1 MQMSHRFNS
10 YLAGAVMVLIGLLLI
25 AYLANVLP
33 ASFLAP
39 FFLVGV
45 GVIFS
50 VMALLK
56 TRARASYE
64 MSPRTTL
71 AYGILAS
78 VIGVLWVLVSVA
90 TILAGYVLAI
100 VLVFFGAIFLAYTR
114 IRPKSA

>member
-1 MQMSHRFNS
+1 
-10 YLAGAVMVLIGLLLI
+10 MVLMGLLLI
-25 AYLANVLP
+25 AYLTSLLP
-33 ASFLAP
+33 ASLLAP
-39 FFLVGV
+39 LFLVGV

-56 TRARASYE
+56 TRAPSSYE

-71 AYGILAS
+71 AYGILAM

-90 TILAGYVLAI
+90 TVLAGYVLAL

-114 IRPKSA
+114 IGPKST

>member
-1 MQMSHRFNS
+1 MI
-10 YLAGAVMVLIGLLLI
+10 LIGLLLI
-25 AYLANVLP
+25 AYLTNLIP
-33 ASFLAP
+33 TSFLTP

-56 TRARASYE
+56 TRAPTSYE

-71 AYGILAS
+71 AYGILAM

-90 TILAGYVLAI
+90 TLLAGYVLAL
-100 VLVFFGAIFLAYTR
+100 VLVFFGALFLAYTR
-114 IRPKSA
+114 IRPKST